1 MTQPGILVIGS
12 RNCIGAVDAAADM
25 DRAVSSVDAVER
37 AILQTEDSPD
47 DHTVGYSGWPNILGE
62 VECDAAIMDGCTLR
76 NGAVGA
82 LRGYRHPISVARHV
96 MERLA
101 HVLLV
106 GEGAGRFAEE
116 MGCEPRDM
124 LSPEARQV
132 WADRL
137 RERLGL
143 TDPESIRTAAD
154 LSRLG
159 QWAVDPEQVGGTVTC
174 IARDA
179 KGRLAA
185 GVSTSG
191 FAWKYPGRLGDSPII
206 GAGCYADTR
215 HGAAACT
222 GFGEWTLSTGTARSV
237 VLYLKMGMTV
247 RQAVAEA
254 MHDLQHVAL
263 PIPGTVNLIAMDAAG
278 EHFGATTHRPDT
290 ERHYVRASPGV
301 SEPTKVPL
309 EPMPPPPDTPAGR
322 VLGS

>member
-1 MTQPGILVIGS
+1 MAQPGIFMIGS
-12 RNCIGAVDAAADM
+12 HNCIGAVDAAAGM
-25 DRAVSSVDAVER
+25 DRAASPVDAVER
-37 AILQTEDSPD
+37 AIRQTEDNPD

-62 VECDAAIMDGCTLR
+62 VECDAAIMNGCTLR

-82 LRGYRHPISVARHV
+82 LRGYRHPISVARRV
-96 MERLA
+96 MDRLA

-106 GEGAGRFAEE
+106 GDGAGRFADE

-124 LSPEARQV
+124 LSPEARQA

-143 TDPESIRTAAD
+143 TDPDSIRTAAD

-159 QWAVDPEQVGGTVTC
+159 QWAVDPEHVGGTVTC

-179 KGRLAA
+179 EGRLAA

-206 GAGCYADTR
+206 GAGCYANTR

-247 RQAVAEA
+247 RQAVSEA
-254 MHDLQHVAL
+254 MHDLAHVAL
-263 PIPGTVNLIAMDAAG
+263 PIAGTVNLIAMDSAG
-278 EHFGATTHRPDT
+278 NHFGATTHRPDT
-290 ERHYVRASPGV
+290 ERHYVCASPGAAK
-301 SEPTKVPL
+301 PTPVPL
-309 EPMPPPPDTPAGR
+309 EPMPPSPDSPAGR
-322 VLGS
+322 ALRS